1 MQQSATARPISA
13 NATLM
18 QRVLAVLMAIV
29 LAVGL
34 MPRAAWADDSAG
46 AGDASATDTFS
57 VALTVIDTT
66 DSENGVLKN
75 VKIDGMTADKT
86 VADLLKEAGFTVGN
100 QAESAADS
108 TVYYES
114 NKAPY
119 FEGKGY
125 DSATGYYWATM
136 YNGDSANWSSAMLTS
151 KLQAN
156 GHYQYIY
163 TDATT
168 FDYKSE
174 DGTFPVQLTIVDTTD
189 SENGVL
195 KNVKI
200 DGMTA
205 DKTVADLLKEAGF
218 TVGNQAESAA
228 DSTVYYESNKAPYFE
243 GKGYDSTT
251 GYFWTTMYNGDS
263 DNWASA
269 MLDSKLQAGGHY
281 QYIYTSDSTYAYAWP
296 NSNLVCVA
304 SVTDPLPTTDSEP
317 TPEPTPDPT
326 PDTTPAVN
334 VYNADNAK
342 TLLENLEARFS
353 KDGADASIS
362 NNTYTAAIALNSLGL
377 GANVDADAILANMN
391 KQASEMTAG
400 RMGKFIMALTAAG
413 VDCTAVD
420 DNGTTRNLIDEM
432 EALEESA
439 SLSVYDAVCI
449 LPVYQ
454 YGSYQQTSGKTE
466 GELIDIIVSSA
477 DSEGLFGYAQY
488 GCDTQT
494 TAQGVLALLPYRS
507 TNTAADKAVAKAA
520 EALLTYENADGSF
533 GYSASYKD
541 ANLDAT
547 ATVVCALEA
556 LGYDTASGKDLTTE
570 NGSTPLGY
578 LVANAD
584 KTLDG
589 YEDASNYDEAQTSAV
604 VLMALAAHDGAQQSG
619 KAYSV
624 YTLKQVK
631 ATSDDDQ
638 GKKDDT
644 DKDDTDKGGNSKANS
659 SPKTGDAATAAT
671 AALSALALAAL
682 AGGLASSRRA
692 RQAGRPVVKW

>member
-18 QRVLAVLMAIV
+18 QRALAVLMAIV

-34 MPRAAWADDSAG
+34 MPRAAWADDPAG

-75 VKIDGMTADKT
+75 VKIDGLTADKT

-189 SENGVL
+189 SSEAGTL
-195 KNVKI
+195 ANVKI

-205 DKTVADLLKEAGF
+205 ADDVAKLLEEAGF
-218 TVGNQAESAA
+218 SKA
-228 DSTVYYESNKAPYFE
+228 DSVADTENNDKAYADSWGSPVFRGNKTI
-243 GKGYDSTT
+243 D
-251 GYFWTTMYNGDS
+251 NGDGTWTYWCTMF
-263 DNWASA
+263 DGASA
-269 MLDSKLQAGGHY
+269 NYASAQLTAKLQAGGHY

-304 SVTDPLPTTDSEP
+304 SVTDPLPTTDPVP

-326 PDTTPAVN
+326 PDTTPTVN

-420 DNGTTRNLIDEM
+420 DNGTTRNLINEM

-454 YGSYQQTSGKTE
+454 YGSYKQTSGKTE

-477 DSEGLFGYAQY
+477 DSEGLFGNAQY

-494 TAQGVLALLPYRS
+494 TAQGILALLPYRS

-644 DKDDTDKGGNSKANS
+644 DKDDTSKANS

-682 AGGLASSRRA
+682 AGGLAASRRA
-692 RQAGRPVVKW
+692 RQAGRPVVKQ